1 MYNEVFEMGV
11 DNKEVTV
18 NFSST
23 YCAIE
28 VPYYIFFFVKFNL

>member
-11 DNKEVTV
+11 DNKEMTV

-23 YCAIE
+23 YSATE
-28 VPYYIFFFVKFNL
+28 APYYIFFLCKV